1 MNRILAIAGTLAA
14 ATLLGGWTWGWDRPA
29 PYCLY
34 DREYTS
40 CTYPTFQAC
49 LATASGA
56 GGYCAPN
63 PSYVGPS
70 APPSRRPPRAG

>member
-1 MNRILAIAGTLAA
+1 MTRILVIAGTLASG
-14 ATLLGGWTWGWDRPA
+14 TLLGGWTWGWDRPA

-40 CTYPTFQAC
+40 CSYPTFQAC

-56 GGYCAPN
+56 GGYCAEN
-63 PSYVGPS
+63 PRYVPP
-70 APPSRRPPRAG
+70 APPPSRRPPRAG

>member
-1 MNRILAIAGTLAA
+1 MTRILVIAGTLAA
-14 ATLLGGWTWGWDRPA
+14 STLLGGWGWDRPA

-34 DREYTS
+34 DREFTS

-56 GGYCAPN
+56 GGYCAEN
-63 PSYVGPS
+63 PRYVAP
-70 APPSRRPPRAG
+70 APPPSRRPPRAG